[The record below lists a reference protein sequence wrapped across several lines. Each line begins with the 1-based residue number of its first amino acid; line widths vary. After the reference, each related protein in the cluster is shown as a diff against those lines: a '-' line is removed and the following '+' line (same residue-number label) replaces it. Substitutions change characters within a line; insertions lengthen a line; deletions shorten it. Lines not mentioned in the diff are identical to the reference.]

1 MKVLMNCT
9 LVLLAVTSTCAAQ
22 TTTGNTASITP
33 EHFIQQAAIG
43 GIKEVATGNI
53 AQQKSQ
59 DAKIKA
65 YGMMMTTDHSQANQE
80 LMALAKSKNIQ
91 LPQVDTT
98 GTQSANTSSGTT
110 GNVSGTTTNMSSGN
124 KNNAAATTTSNQ
136 SMNASMQTDNDSLK
150 VMRPEDVKMAVQ
162 QLNALQGKDFDV
174 AYAKMMVDDHKNAIA
189 LFEKGTK
196 AADPD
201 VKAFA
206 AKHLPTLKSHLTQ
219 IKAIKESSVE
229 GMKQQSH
236 EKAQP

>member
-1 MKVLMNCT
+1 MKALMNCT
-9 LVLLAVTSTCAAQ
+9 LVLLAITSTCAAQ
-22 TTTGNTASITP
+22 TTTGSTASITP

-98 GTQSANTSSGTT
+98 GTQSGTT
-110 GNVSGTTTNMSSGN
+110 STGKAGNTGN
-124 KNNAAATTTSNQ
+124 DAATTTSNQ

-150 VMRPEDVKMAVQ
+150 VMKPEDVKMAVQ

-189 LFEKGTK
+189 LFEKGTQ

-206 AKHLPTLKSHLTQ
+206 AKHLPTLKSHLTH
-219 IKAIKESSVE
+219 IKAIKESSMQ
-229 GMKQQSH
+229 GMKNQSH
-236 EKAQP
+236 EKVQP